1 MPKKTKPKA
10 AKTEAPV
17 CESRHE
23 IEAEINARLIA
34 IRQSDSQAIGHM
46 ENVIGAILQSMDAQ
60 GANAFNDALA
70 AMEAI
75 TPEAKE
81 TVMLVGEQSNDG
93 LNACGD
99 IGDSGEAIKS
109 KRQRWREEIAALEE
123 MLLAAP
129 DDPETAGETEAPN
142 AGDGQ

>member
-1 MPKKTKPKA
+1 MPKKTKPNTA
-10 AKTEAPV
+10 TTVAPV

-34 IRQSDSQAIGHM
+34 IRQSDSQAIEHM
-46 ENVIGAILQSMDAQ
+46 ENVIGAILQSLDTQ

-81 TVMLVGEQSNDG
+81 TVMLVGEQSTDG

-99 IGDSGEAIKS
+99 IGDSGEVIKS
-109 KRQRWREEIAALEE
+109 KRQRWREEIALLEGK
-123 MLLAAP
+123 LAAAIET
-129 DDPETAGETEAPN
+129 PEGGAH
-142 AGDGQ
+142 DGHA